1 MVEKLYVTYNDVS
14 RPTNHQFPT
23 LGRHGTDEPR
33 AKQVHK
39 LCQEAAPQI
48 LADFKPQLMIAIGG
62 GGYVPARI
70 LRSFLKQPGSPNI
83 PIQAIGLSLYEQ
95 LAGATDKEVE
105 AAGTKVTRTQWL
117 DLTALGE
124 MANLVGKRVLIVD
137 EVDDT
142 RTTLEYAVKE
152 LQKDVEEAREK
163 IGSDLKTEFAI
174 FVLHVRFS
182 VSLSFLF
189 FFFVTVCSRTY
200 ANEGSDR
207 TEQGQAEEGHPSR
220 VDHERPVP
228 GRPDRRRRVDLL
240 SVGGHGHRRARQQLG
255 RGQGEERSVSDARG
269 NKNGGM
275 EEVAARPCIIRING
289 KGRKWPLGSLVLG
302 SWERKGYRGVWDT
315 YSHGEV
321 GLTFGRV
328 C

>member
-1 MVEKLYVTYNDVS
+1 MVEKLYVTYND
-14 RPTNHQFPT
+14 
-23 LGRHGTDEPR
+23 
-33 AKQVHK
+33 VHK

-95 LAGATDKEVE
+95 LAGSTDTAVE

-117 DLTALGE
+117 DLTSLGE

-152 LQKDVEEAREK
+152 LQKDVEEARAK

-174 FVLHVRFS
+174 FVLHNKDKKKKGT
-182 VSLSFLF
+182 LPEPII
-189 FFFVTVCSRTY
+189 
-200 ANEGSDR
+200 N
-207 TEQGQAEEGHPSR
+207 
-220 VDHERPVP
+220 
-228 GRPDRRRRVDLL
+228 GRYL
-240 SVGGHGHRRARQQLG
+240 
-255 RGQGEERSVSDARG
+255 
-269 NKNGGM
+269 
-275 EEVAARPCIIRING
+275 AARTVGDEWICYP
-289 KGRKWPLGSLVLG
+289 
-302 SWERKGYRGVWDT
+302 WEAMDIDEHDSNSAAAKAKKN
-315 YSHGEV
+315 
-321 GLTFGRV
+321 L
-328 C
+328 